1 MMNLNDILQAA
12 QGGQG
17 VTNLAN
23 QFGLTPEQTQ
33 AAIQA
38 MIPAFSGGLQNA
50 AQSPSGL
57 GGLLSQLTSG
67 AHQGSFADPNQAS
80 AATGVGGNVLG
91 QIFGSPQVATQIS
104 QHAAQMSGV
113 SPQVIAQMMPVVA
126 SMLMGGLFH
135 SMNSQGMGGVL
146 GQLAS
151 AATAPGGL
159 GSIFGQGAGTSPAS
173 GGGTFG
179 GMLGN
184 LLGGLMGGGAQQP
197 GANPQSAAM
206 QAGLNTLTNMFQA
219 GVQVSQAHQQGLSE
233 ILSSLTGQKGA

>member
-1 MMNLNDILQAA
+1 MNLNDIIQAA

-17 VTNLAN
+17 VNNLAS
-23 QFGLTPEQTQ
+23 QFGLSPEQAQ

-67 AHQGSFADPNQAS
+67 AHQGSFADPAQAS
-80 AATGVGGNVLG
+80 AAAGPGGNVLG
-91 QIFGSPQVATQIS
+91 QIFGSPQVSAQIS

-113 SPQVIAQMMPVVA
+113 SPEIIAQMMPVVA

-135 SMNSQGMGGVL
+135 SMNSQGMGSIL
-146 GQLAS
+146 SQLAS

-159 GSIFGQGAGTSPAS
+159 GSMLGQASAGAPAS
-173 GGGTFG
+173 GGGMFG

-184 LLGGLMGGGAQQP
+184 LLGGLMGGGAAQT
-197 GANPQSAAM
+197 GANPQASAM
-206 QAGLNTLTNMFQA
+206 QAGLSTLTNMFNA
-219 GVQVSQAHQQGLSE
+219 GVQVSQAHQQGLSQ
-233 ILSSLTGQKGA
+233 ILNSLTGSKG